1 MYQKKQYLG
10 RIVECMFCQEQIK
23 FAVLSG
29 MSLPLVYFYAAS
41 NNDVLMRADWAL
53 SVISTIESR
62 ASDLEIESLC
72 EKFLASSVCD
82 VNKNF
87 AIWNNVKCPKCKVEF
102 PYRFKGNLKLRLT
115 DPAIILIDG
124 CTVDSDQGT
133 YVVDVV
139 F

>member
-41 NNDVLMRADWAL
+41 NNDVLMRADWA
-53 SVISTIESR
+53 
-62 ASDLEIESLC
+62 
-72 EKFLASSVCD
+72 
-82 VNKNF
+82 
-87 AIWNNVKCPKCKVEF
+87 
-102 PYRFKGNLKLRLT
+102 RFKGNLKLRLT

>member
-29 MSLPLVYFYAAS
+29 MSLPL
-41 NNDVLMRADWAL
+41 VLMRADWAL

-82 VNKNF
+82 VNKNY